1 MRKYLLTLLML
12 VPLASIANQEFVTP
26 DDGDDDNNVVAT
38 PSYEE
43 LPKTEGTFTFENHQ
57 GNKSEPFFT
66 AGIYQ
71 TGDYYKCLGV
81 GLGLLFNLGR
91 TNDMFNL
98 SFGAE
103 YIEYIAGDPRPDDQK
118 GKTGLVD
125 AGGQVVF
132 PVIAKLQL
140 FRTSK
145 WTKFYI
151 GCGAEYGLWVYDG
164 SVMKDYYQDGNV
176 ILDKSLAIMP
186 MVGWRARNVDFGL
199 YCKYYFDKAFNHS
212 LPGVK
217 DLGKDDIRI
226 GYHLTYWF

>member
-1 MRKYLLTLLML
+1 MRKIVYILLML
-12 VPLASIANQEFVTP
+12 VPMVSMANREGNTFDERTDDHNGTPITSIEEVFTT
-26 DDGDDDNNVVAT
+26 DGQFAIDNSQNNE
-38 PSYEE
+38 PI
-43 LPKTEGTFTFENHQ
+43 FTFGLYH
-57 GNKSEPFFT
+57 
-66 AGIYQ
+66 
-71 TGDYYKCLGV
+71 TGDFYKCLGV
-81 GLGLLFNLGR
+81 GLGMMFNIGR
-91 TNDMFNL
+91 TNDIFNVSL
-98 SFGAE
+98 GAE
-103 YIEYIAGDPRPDDQK
+103 YIEYIAGDPRPDDLK

-151 GCGAEYGLWVYDG
+151 GCGGEYGLWVYDG
-164 SVMKDYYQDGNV
+164 NVMKDYYEDKKV
-176 ILDKSLAIMP
+176 IRDNSFAIMP
-186 MVGWRARNVDFGL
+186 MVGWRARNVDFGF
-199 YCKYYFDKAFNHS
+199 YCKYYFDKAFNNP